1 MHRGG
6 VIYILTNPSFP
17 EYVKIGYADDIDK
30 RLQQLNRSECIP
42 FAFRVY
48 ATYEVNSRLSDLK
61 IHSIIDKLNPNLRS
75 IENFNGK
82 QRVREFYA
90 MSPEDA
96 YSILEAIAEIHG
108 CSEKLKLVK
117 PSNEEITAEQT
128 AQEIDTESTERA
140 TNFSFTKC
148 QIPLGAKI
156 EFCNDPNITAEVVGD
171 RNVKYNGETITAGN
185 LYAAAYRRHG
195 GDRRLYGRYYL
206 SAGADDIFSRQQ
218 AFRISTLPLAV
229 SDVVLQRTAVCCHH

>member
-1 MHRGG
+1 MADING

-17 EYVKIGYADDIDK
+17 DYVKIGYADNIEK

-48 ATYEVNSRLSDLK
+48 ATYEVSSRLSDLK

-82 QRVREFYA
+82 KRVREFYA

-108 CSEKLKLVK
+108 CTDKLRL
-117 PSNEEITAEQT
+117 
-128 AQEIDTESTERA
+128 
-140 TNFSFTKC
+140 
-148 QIPLGAKI
+148 IPLNSEDLKAEETALDVEEQKKERLAPFAFSLCEIPIGATI
-156 EFCNDPNITAEVVGD
+156 EYSNRADEKSGLTCTVVNDHQVEYQG
-171 RNVKYNGETITAGN
+171 KKWS
-185 LYAAAYRRHG
+185 
-195 GDRRLYGRYYL
+195 L
-206 SAGADDIFSRQQ
+206 SA
-218 AFRISTLPLAV
+218 LATMLTKSKWGV
-229 SDVVLQRTAVCCHH
+229 AGPRYLNTMASG

>member
-1 MHRGG
+1 MNKNG

-108 CSEKLKLVK
+108 CADKLKRVAMDDIQK
-117 PSNEEITAEQT
+117 QAEEI
-128 AQEIDTESTERA
+128 AQEIEEEHKERLSPF
-140 TNFSFTKC
+140 TFSKC
-148 QIPLGAKI
+148 SISPG
-156 EFCNDPNITAEVVGD
+156 EFVSWYDDPEMQFQVLDEKTVEYKG
-171 RNVKYNGETITAGN
+171 KPFS
-185 LYAAAYRRHG
+185 
-195 GDRRLYGRYYL
+195 L
-206 SAGADDIFSRQQ
+206 SALAALILGKDSSAGIAGPRYFKYKGEWLNDIRH
-218 AFRISTLPLAV
+218 RLEG
-229 SDVVLQRTAVCCHH
+229 

>member
-1 MHRGG
+1 MEKAG

-82 QRVREFYA
+82 QRIREFYA

-108 CSEKLKLVK
+108 RVKLAVMDEAQRRA
-117 PSNEEITAEQT
+117 EET
-128 AQEIDTESTERA
+128 AQEIDAEHKERQSPFRFSMCNIQPGEEIEYC
-140 TNFSFTKC
+140 TNPEIRCT
-148 QIPLGAKI
+148 
-156 EFCNDPNITAEVVGD
+156 VVDDKTVSYQGQT
-171 RNVKYNGETITAGN
+171 YS
-185 LYAAAYRRHG
+185 
-195 GDRRLYGRYYL
+195 L
-206 SAGADDIFSRQQ
+206 SA
-218 AFRISTLPLAV
+218 LA
-229 SDVVLQRTAVCCHH
+229 

>member
-1 MHRGG
+1 MENKSG

-17 EYVKIGYADDIDK
+17 EYVKIGYADNIEK

-48 ATYEVNSRLSDLK
+48 ATYEVSSRLSDLR

-90 MSPEDA
+90 MPPEDA

-108 CSEKLKLVK
+108 CADKLKLIAMDESDK
-117 PSNEEITAEQT
+117 QAEAM
-128 AQEIDTESTERA
+128 AQEIDTESNERA
-140 TNFSFTKC
+140 ANFSFSKC
-148 QIPLGAKI
+148 QIPVGSKI
-156 EFCNDPNITAEVVGD
+156 EYCDDSNITATVVDD
-171 RNVKYNGETITAGN
+171 RNVEYQGETMSMTALAKLLSGKKYSIAGPKFFKYKGEWLN
-185 LYAAAYRRHG
+185 DIRH
-195 GDRRLYGRYYL
+195 RLG
-206 SAGADDIFSRQQ
+206 
-218 AFRISTLPLAV
+218 V
-229 SDVVLQRTAVCCHH
+229 